1 VPAAVPGHAW
11 DMPTTM
17 RAITQDTAGGPE
29 VLHLTE
35 APVPEPIPT
44 EIRVRVTAAGVN
56 PVDTKVR
63 AGGAGLGSAGGDMTA
78 PPFTVGWDVAGVVD
92 AVGMGV
98 TRFAVGDRVYGMPW
112 FPRQAGAYAEYVT
125 APSRQFARIPDDVDD
140 VTAAAT
146 PLAALTAWQ
155 ILVDTA
161 DVQRDQR
168 VLIHAAGGGVG
179 HLAVQIAKAR
189 GAYVIGTASA
199 GKHADLV
206 ALGLDQA
213 IDHRTE
219 DVAEATGDT
228 DVAVDLTETNGPAS
242 LAVMRPGGLL
252 VCVPS
257 GVPEGLTERA
267 HAEGKRV
274 TDFLVE
280 PDGVALTGIAR
291 LIDEDVLTVR
301 IAGTFPLEDAAAAHH
316 ELEKGSTFG
325 KLVLTL

>member
-1 VPAAVPGHAW
+1 
-11 DMPTTM
+11 M
-17 RAITQDTAGGPE
+17 RRITQDTAGGPE
-29 VLHLTE
+29 VLHVE
-35 APVPEPIPT
+35 DAPVPEPIPT

-63 AGGAGLGSAGGDMTA
+63 AGGAGLGDDMTA

-98 TRFAVGDRVYGMPW
+98 TRFAVGDRVFGMPW

-125 APSRQFARIPDDVDD
+125 APSRQFAHIPDGVDD

-155 ILVDTA
+155 IVVDTA

-168 VLIHAAGGGVG
+168 VLVHAAGGGVG
-179 HLAVQIAKAR
+179 HLAVQIAKTR
-189 GAYVIGTASA
+189 GAHVVGTASA
-199 GKHADLV
+199 AKHADLA
-206 ALGLDQA
+206 ALGLDEA
-213 IDHRTE
+213 IDHRTQE
-219 DVAEATGDT
+219 IARATRDI
-228 DVAVDLTETNGPAS
+228 DVAVDLTEVNGPAS
-242 LAVMRPGGLL
+242 LAVLRPGGLL

-257 GVPEGLTERA
+257 GVPEGLTEQA
-267 HAEGKRV
+267 QAEGKRV

-291 LIDEDVLTVR
+291 LIAEGTLTVR
-301 IAGTFPLEDAAAAHH
+301 IAGTYALEDAASAHR

>member
-1 VPAAVPGHAW
+1 
-11 DMPTTM
+11 MPTTM

-29 VLHLTE
+29 VLHLTD

-63 AGGAGLGSAGGDMTA
+63 AGGAGLGDDMTS

-206 ALGLDQA
+206 ALGLDEA

-219 DVAEATGDT
+219 DVAEATGDI

-257 GVPEGLTERA
+257 GVPEGLTARA

-301 IAGTFPLEDAAAAHH
+301 IAGTFRLEDAAAAHH

>member
-1 VPAAVPGHAW
+1 
-11 DMPTTM
+11 MSTTM
-17 RAITQDTAGGPE
+17 RRITQDAPGGPE
-29 VLHLTE
+29 VLHLEE

-63 AGGAGLGSAGGDMTA
+63 AGGAGLGDDMTA

-98 TRFAVGDRVYGMPW
+98 NRFAVGDRVFGMPW

-125 APSRQFARIPDDVDD
+125 APSRQFAHIPDGVDD

-146 PLAALTAWQ
+146 PLAGLTAWQ
-155 ILVDTA
+155 IVVDTA

-179 HLAVQIAKAR
+179 HLAVQIAKTR
-189 GAYVIGTASA
+189 GAHVVGTASS
-199 GKHADLV
+199 GKHAGLV
-206 ALGLDQA
+206 ALGLDEA
-213 IDHRTE
+213 IDHHAEEITE
-219 DVAEATGDT
+219 TTRDI
-228 DVAVDLTETNGPAS
+228 DVAVDLTEVNGPSS
-242 LAVMRPGGLL
+242 LAVMRRGGLL

-257 GVPEGLTERA
+257 GVPEGLAEQARS
-267 HAEGKRV
+267 EGKRV

-280 PDGVALTGIAR
+280 PDGVALTGLAR
-291 LIDEDVLTVR
+291 LIAEDALVVR
-301 IAGTFPLEDAAAAHH
+301 VAGTYALEDAAAAHR

>member
-1 VPAAVPGHAW
+1 
-11 DMPTTM
+11 MTM
-17 RAITQDTAGGPE
+17 RRITQDTAGGPE
-29 VLHLTE
+29 VLHVE
-35 APVPEPIPT
+35 DAPVPEPIPT

-63 AGGAGLGSAGGDMTA
+63 AGGAGLGDDMTA

-98 TRFAVGDRVYGMPW
+98 TRFAVGDRVFGMPW

-125 APSRQFARIPDDVDD
+125 APSRQFAHIPDGVDD

-155 ILVDTA
+155 IVVDTA

-168 VLIHAAGGGVG
+168 VLVHAAGGGVG
-179 HLAVQIAKAR
+179 HLAVQIAKTR
-189 GAYVIGTASA
+189 GAHVVGTASA
-199 GKHADLV
+199 AKHADLA
-206 ALGLDQA
+206 ALGLDEA
-213 IDHRTE
+213 IDHRTQE
-219 DVAEATGDT
+219 IARATRDI
-228 DVAVDLTETNGPAS
+228 DVAVDLTEVNGPAS
-242 LAVMRPGGLL
+242 LAVLRPGGLL

-257 GVPEGLTERA
+257 GVPEGLTEQA
-267 HAEGKRV
+267 QVEGKRV

-291 LIDEDVLTVR
+291 LIAEGTLTVR
-301 IAGTFPLEDAAAAHH
+301 VAGTYALEDAASAHR

>member
-1 VPAAVPGHAW
+1 
-11 DMPTTM
+11 M
-17 RAITQDTAGGPE
+17 RRITQDTAGGPE
-29 VLHLTE
+29 VLHVTD

-63 AGGAGLGSAGGDMTA
+63 AGGAGLGDDMTA

-98 TRFAVGDRVYGMPW
+98 TRFAVGDRVFGMPW
-112 FPRQAGAYAEYVT
+112 FPREAGGYGEYVT
-125 APSRQFARIPDDVDD
+125 APSRQFAHIPDGVDD

-155 ILVDTA
+155 IVVDTA
-161 DVQRDQR
+161 DVQCDQR
-168 VLIHAAGGGVG
+168 VLVHAAGGGVG
-179 HLAVQIAKAR
+179 HLAVQIAKTR
-189 GAYVIGTASA
+189 GAYVVGTASA
-199 GKHADLV
+199 SKHAELA
-206 ALGLDQA
+206 ALGLDEA
-213 IDHRTE
+213 IDHHTQ
-219 DVAEATGDT
+219 DVARATRDI
-228 DVAVDLTETNGPAS
+228 DVAVDLTEVNGPSS
-242 LAVMRPGGLL
+242 LAVTRPGGLL

-257 GVPEGLTERA
+257 GVPEGLTEQA

-280 PDGVALTGIAR
+280 PDGIALTGIAR
-291 LIDEDVLTVR
+291 LLAEGALSVR
-301 IAGTFPLEDAAAAHH
+301 VAGTFPLEEAASAHR

>member
-1 VPAAVPGHAW
+1 
-11 DMPTTM
+11 MPSTM
-17 RAITQDTAGGPE
+17 RRITQDTAGGPE
-29 VLHLTE
+29 VLHLEE

-63 AGGAGLGSAGGDMTA
+63 AGGAGLGDDMTA

-98 TRFAVGDRVYGMPW
+98 TRFAVGDRVFGMPW

-125 APSRQFARIPDDVDD
+125 APSRHFARIPDAVDD

-146 PLAALTAWQ
+146 PLAGLTAWQ
-155 ILVDTA
+155 ILVDAA

-179 HLAVQIAKAR
+179 HLAVQIAKTR
-189 GAYVIGTASA
+189 GAHVVGTASA

-206 ALGLDQA
+206 ALGLDEA
-213 IDHRTE
+213 IDHHAE
-219 DVAEATGDT
+219 EIAEATRDI
-228 DVAVDLTETNGPAS
+228 DVAVDLTEVNGPSS

-257 GVPEGLTERA
+257 GVPEGLTEQAR
-267 HAEGKRV
+267 AEGKRV

-301 IAGTFPLEDAAAAHH
+301 IAGTYPLEDAAAAHR

>member
-1 VPAAVPGHAW
+1 MTATTTPA
-11 DMPTTM
+11 TM
-17 RAITQDTAGGPE
+17 RRITQDAPGGPE
-29 VLHLTE
+29 VLRVEE

-63 AGGAGLGSAGGDMTA
+63 AGGAGLGDDMTA

-98 TRFAVGDRVYGMPW
+98 TRFAVGDRVFGMPW
-112 FPRQAGAYAEYVT
+112 FPRQAGGYGEYVT
-125 APSRQFARIPDDVDD
+125 APSRHFAPIPDGVDD
-140 VTAAAT
+140 VTAAAL
-146 PLAALTAWQ
+146 PLAGLTAWQ

-179 HLAVQIAKAR
+179 HLAVQIAKTR
-189 GAYVIGTASA
+189 GAHVVGTASA

-206 ALGLDQA
+206 ALGLDEA
-213 IDHRTE
+213 IDHHTE
-219 DVAEATGDT
+219 EIAEATRDI
-228 DVAVDLTETNGPAS
+228 DVAVDLTEVNGPSS
-242 LAVMRPGGLL
+242 LAVLRRGGLV

-257 GVPEGLTERA
+257 GVPEGLAEQA
-267 HAEGKRV
+267 EAEGKRV

-291 LIDEDVLTVR
+291 LIAEDVLTVR
-301 IAGTFPLEDAAAAHH
+301 IAGTFPLEEAAAAHR
-316 ELEKGSTFG
+316 ELEKGSTAG

>member
-1 VPAAVPGHAW
+1 MSSATPA
-11 DMPTTM
+11 TM
-17 RAITQDTAGGPE
+17 RRITQDAPGGPE
-29 VLHLTE
+29 VLHLEE

-98 TRFAVGDRVYGMPW
+98 TRFAVGDRVFGMPW

-125 APSRQFARIPDDVDD
+125 GPSRQFAHIPDGVSDV
-140 VTAAAT
+140 VAAAT
-146 PLAALTAWQ
+146 PLAGLTAWQ

-168 VLIHAAGGGVG
+168 VLLHAAGGGVG
-179 HLAVQIAKAR
+179 DLAVQLAKTR
-189 GAYVIGTASA
+189 GAHVVGTASA

-206 ALGLDQA
+206 ALGLDEV
-213 IDHRTE
+213 IDHHGE
-219 DVAEATGDT
+219 DVAEATRDI
-228 DVAVDLTETNGPAS
+228 DVAVDLTEVNGPAS
-242 LAVMRPGGLL
+242 LAVMRRGGLL

-257 GVPEGLTERA
+257 GVPEGLTEQA

-280 PDGVALTGIAR
+280 PDGVALTGLAR
-291 LIDEDVLTVR
+291 LLAEDVLTVR
-301 IAGTFPLEDAAAAHH
+301 IAGTFALEDAAAAHR

>member
-1 VPAAVPGHAW
+1 
-11 DMPTTM
+11 M
-17 RAITQDTAGGPE
+17 RRITQDTAGGPD
-29 VLHLTE
+29 VLHLAD

-63 AGGAGLGSAGGDMTA
+63 AGGAGLGAAGGDMAA

-98 TRFAVGDRVYGMPW
+98 TRFAVGDRVFGMPW
-112 FPRQAGAYAEYVT
+112 FPRQAGGYGEYVT
-125 APSRQFARIPDDVDD
+125 APSRHFAHIPDGVDD

-155 ILVDTA
+155 IVVDTA

-168 VLIHAAGGGVG
+168 VLVHAAGGGVG
-179 HLAVQIAKAR
+179 HLAVQIAKTR
-189 GAYVIGTASA
+189 GAHVVGTASG
-199 GKHADLV
+199 GKHADLT
-206 ALGLDQA
+206 ALGLDEA
-213 IDHRTE
+213 IDHHTQE
-219 DVAEATGDT
+219 IAQATGDI
-228 DVAVDLTETNGPAS
+228 DVAVDLTEVNGPSS

-257 GVPEGLTERA
+257 GVPAGLTEQA
-267 HAEGKRV
+267 HAQGKRV

-291 LIDEDVLTVR
+291 LLAEGALTVR
-301 IAGTFPLEDAAAAHH
+301 IAGTFPLEEAASAHR